1 MEADQTKYELIELI
15 PEPAFCVRDGVI
27 QRVNRAA
34 RSLSLA
40 PGMEVLPLLLT
51 GIEEYPSFVSGCL
64 SLQLQ
69 VGDQNRGATVT
80 GLSDAHVFLLDSE
93 EEDEALRA
101 MALAARE
108 LRQPLSNLIAIM
120 DNLLPRALT
129 DRDGK
134 DKEWMARLSRGLY
147 QMERTIGN
155 MSDAGLCQTFFQPEV
170 RDIPAIFEEIFEK
183 AEALLSTAGA
193 VLHYTGPNQK
203 IYGLIDARLM
213 ERAVWNVL
221 SNALKFQ
228 PTGCEIHAS
237 LTWRGQYLRLC
248 IQDNG
253 PGMGSEILGSLFTRY
268 RRQPGL
274 EDSRYGIGLGMR
286 ILRSAA
292 ICHGGTVLIDQP
304 GDTGTRVSLTMLLQ
318 KGSGTMVRTP
328 GILLTGGRD
337 SALIELSDC
346 LPLSVYEKEL

>member
-1 MEADQTKYELIELI
+1 MEADLKEYELIELI

-34 RSLSLA
+34 RALSLA

-51 GIEEYPSFVSGCL
+51 GIEEYPSFTGGCL
-64 SLQLQ
+64 SLQLSLE
-69 VGDQNRGATVT
+69 DQPRGATVT
-80 GLSDAHVFLLDSE
+80 GLSDAHVFLLDPE

-108 LRQPLSNLIAIM
+108 LRRPLSNLIAIM
-120 DNLLPRALT
+120 DNLIPHVLSDSDEK
-129 DRDGK
+129 DR
-134 DKEWMARLSRGLY
+134 EWMARLSRGLY

-155 MSDAGLCQTFFQPEV
+155 MSDAGICQTFFQPEI
-170 RDIPAIFEEIFEK
+170 RDIPSIFEEIFEK
-183 AEALLSTAGA
+183 AEALLSTVGA
-193 VLHYTGPNQK
+193 VLHYTGPNK
-203 IYGLIDARLM
+203 EVYGLIDARLI

-221 SNALKFQ
+221 NNALKFKS
-228 PTGCEIHAS
+228 TGCEIHAS
-237 LTWRGQYLRLC
+237 LTQHGSYLRLC

-253 PGMGSEILGSLFTRY
+253 PGMESETLSSLFTRY

-274 EDSRYGIGLGMR
+274 EDSRCGIGLGMG

-304 GDTGTRVSLTMLLQ
+304 GDTGTRVSLTMKIQ
-318 KGSGTMVRTP
+318 KGSDTLVRTP
-328 GILLTGGRD
+328 GILLSGGRD
-337 SALIELSDC
+337 MALIELSDC
-346 LPLSVYEKEL
+346 LPLSVYEQDL